1 MHRVPGEHVCQLF
14 RMAGRRA
21 VTGGDLV
28 WSDAKTFG
36 DHPAHEL
43 GCRQLSSQGSCDMPA
58 TSISAGWCIS
68 GSTDPTHPHS
78 APLPDFQ
85 PGN

>member
-1 MHRVPGEHVCQLF
+1 MHRVPGEHVCQFL
-14 RMAGRRA
+14 RMAERRA

-43 GCRQLSSQGSCDMPA
+43 RREKTILSTQEELGRHVRPRAHRPVTGARRPA
-58 TSISAGWCIS
+58 
-68 GSTDPTHPHS
+68 
-78 APLPDFQ
+78 
-85 PGN
+85 